1 MRACGAALNVL
12 ATLLSAS
19 LAGGAIAQT
28 HERLTGT
35 LSCAK
40 SAFANAARRE
50 PVTIDVASNVAHYRH
65 TVLNEDGT
73 AGVGVE
79 TGEGTVAKDGR
90 VTLLGAWKSQ
100 ARGYSYEARYSG
112 TLGANGGELAGHQAW
127 TLNGRKG
134 ERSCTM
140 TLTKSGRG
148 LLR

>member
-1 MRACGAALNVL
+1 RASGAALNVV
-12 ATLLSAS
+12 ATMVSAS

-28 HERLTGT
+28 HERLVGT

-40 SAFANAARRE
+40 TAFANAARRE
-50 PVTIDVASNVAHYRH
+50 PVTIEVASSVARYRH

-79 TGEGTVAKDGR
+79 TGEGTVANDGR

-112 TLGANGGELAGHQAW
+112 TLGANGGELEGHQSW
-127 TLNGRKG
+127 IVHGRKG

-140 TLTKSGRG
+140 IL
-148 LLR
+148 